1 MTQPPTAAMS
11 DIMNIMEPDTVHL
24 HNDLEDSVM
33 EKQVLL
39 LSVGCNVVFG

>member
-1 MTQPPTAAMS
+1 MTQPPIAAMS
-11 DIMNIMEPDTVHL
+11 DIMDTMEPVHL

-39 LSVGCNVVFG
+39 LSVLVAGAVFS